1 VRKLFLG
8 AALLWTC
15 FITVCCLVS
24 IRNFESV
31 PVDEVNVDKYVHA
44 AFYFIFTVLWYQ
56 FFKLRNPQG
65 NKRHRLRVFLM
76 AVLFGIFMEL
86 CQQFFTT
93 DRSADVT
100 DALANTTGSATAILL
115 LWLLERIRN
124 KKIPNL

>member
-31 PVDEVNVDKYVHA
+31 PVQEVNIDKYVHA
-44 AFYFIFTVLWYQ
+44 AFYFIFTVLWHQ
-56 FFKLRNPQG
+56 FFKLGNPQK
-65 NKRHRLRVFLM
+65 NRSYRLRVFLM

-93 DRSADVT
+93 DRSADVS
-100 DALANTTGSATAILL
+100 DALANTTGSAIAILL
-115 LWLLERIRN
+115 LWLLERIKY

>member
-1 VRKLFLG
+1 
-8 AALLWTC
+8 
-15 FITVCCLVS
+15 
-24 IRNFESV
+24 
-31 PVDEVNVDKYVHA
+31 
-44 AFYFIFTVLWYQ
+44 VLWHQY
-56 FFKLRNPQG
+56 FKLGNPQK
-65 NKRHRLRVFLM
+65 NRSYRLRVFLM

-115 LWLLERIRN
+115 LWLVERIRN